1 MAITLLT
8 AQQRQDRTRAD
19 QPPAPD
25 QLTDKDQR
33 IRELTQAVAALR
45 DANAASEVARKQ
57 AEALLEQ
64 LQASGEVTRE
74 R

>member
-1 MAITLLT
+1 MAITLLA
-8 AQQRQDRTRAD
+8 AQQRQDQTRAD

-25 QLTDKDQR
+25 HLTDKDQR
-33 IRELTQAVAALR
+33 IHELTQAVQSLR

-64 LQASGEVTRE
+64 LRTSGEVTGE